1 MKKKNDWNNIN
12 YLKHEDEVKFVIGN
26 RDDYDWAKEKIDKYN
41 LINTCTV
48 LMSPT
53 YKEIE
58 PKTITKWILE
68 DNLDIRFQ
76 IQLHKEIWADKERGV

>member
-1 MKKKNDWNNIN
+1 
-12 YLKHEDEVKFVIGN
+12 
-26 RDDYDWAKEKIDKYN
+26 
-41 LINTCTV
+41 
-48 LMSPT
+48 MSPT